1 VDVRLQWARYAD
13 AADQAGQSRLYGGIH
28 IWPDDRIGRINGATI
43 GALAGARA
51 EQYITGTIP

>member
-43 GALAGARA
+43 GAVGRV
-51 EQYITGTIP
+51 P